1 MKPADRARVA
11 QVTEAII
18 GLRAE
23 IVVSIMRKH
32 DTGTAEAQ
40 PLSAAQHL
48 TLSVLRDEPLSV
60 GDVAERTGVSASTTT
75 RMLQGLKRK
84 ALIMDVA
91 APTGD
96 RRHRYV
102 TLTDSGREVADVR
115 SRELVSR
122 ITQILGD
129 LDHDEVLTASRVP
142 FARALEMIR
151 SGELEDAK
159 SIAALHRAQAVL
171 ASAAG

>member
-129 LDHDEVLTASRVP
+129 LDHDEVEILLQGVRISEAA
-142 FARALEMIR
+142 FKRANPRRDTSGAPAQGAGR
-151 SGELEDAK
+151 STP
-159 SIAALHRAQAVL
+159 SP
-171 ASAAG
+171 AG

>member
-1 MKPADRARVA
+1 MRPADRARVA

-32 DTGTAEAQ
+32 DTGSGEAQ

-48 TLSVLRDEPLSV
+48 TLSVLRDQPLSV

-84 ALIMDVA
+84 ALIADVA

-102 TLTDSGREVADVR
+102 TLTDEGREVADVR

-129 LDHDEVLTASRVP
+129 LDHDEVEILLQGVRIFEAAFKRATPRRSTSGTPARTA
-142 FARALEMIR
+142 
-151 SGELEDAK
+151 
-159 SIAALHRAQAVL
+159 
-171 ASAAG
+171 ASSAPSSAG